1 MISFKVN
8 WFLMVMISKKCLC
21 SKTYNSVWLS
31 NWVVIGFPGLKIK
44 VAIKVPKFAF
54 LKKNLKSWLL
64 KMSNNLIFKCCF
76 SFKWNKM
83 FSFQIRWLSL
93 FICSGLWFF
102 TGTLRLA
109 VLNPRLSKLSKLR
122 WLVTHFQTNKIYLF
136 WDCLFEFKA
145 ILNSQKIKR
154 CQCNEVTL
162 SRCYQC
168 IICSRPSWEHKVFA
182 SVTLSPRLYRSRQGM
197 RV

>member
-8 WFLMVMISKKCLC
+8 WFLMVMISKKCC
-21 SKTYNSVWLS
+21 YNKTYNSVWLS
-31 NWVVIGFPGLKIK
+31 NWVVIGFPGWKIK
-44 VAIKVPKFAF
+44 VAIKVSKCAF

-83 FSFQIRWLSL
+83 FSFQIRWLTL

-122 WLVTHFQTNKIYLF
+122 WLALSNKQNL
-136 WDCLFEFKA
+136 C
-145 ILNSQKIKR
+145 IL
-154 CQCNEVTL
+154 TL
-162 SRCYQC
+162 SLW
-168 IICSRPSWEHKVFA
+168 I
-182 SVTLSPRLYRSRQGM
+182 
-197 RV
+197 